1 LLGTLLIT
9 DLNRAIRG
17 LRLLM
22 TNPTAAAEGPNA
34 APEARVRPVA
44 DLFLAIRG
52 LADRFVLFAQAQEHA
67 IDARARAT
75 RMRGLFF
82 ASVSHDLKGPLNSIL
97 GFLDAARVE
106 EGHLSLMTEEVSFH
120 QLYEAALGKAAQLCT
135 GSGVQIYDEI
145 ERGIPLLLV
154 DRIRIQR
161 ALATLLAYSI
171 RSNPDGR
178 MWVRAERESSNR
190 MRIDIDVPKP
200 QHAPTEV
207 EAMLAP
213 TLSEGRRE
221 HRGLA
226 LGLRLARSVVELH
239 RGTVRVVD
247 RGKKGAMFC
256 VSLPTVDTPLP
267 TASAPMH
274 SIPPDRRP
282 RAVDGHDSSPPSA
295 PSSDDPESGSEMR

>member
-1 LLGTLLIT
+1 
-9 DLNRAIRG
+9 
-17 LRLLM
+17 
-22 TNPTAAAEGPNA
+22 
-34 APEARVRPVA
+34 
-44 DLFLAIRG
+44 LFLAIRG

-97 GFLDAARVE
+97 GFTQLVATETLERGQKESLHAVHSRAQELLALIETILDAARVE